1 MKFADRIIGLVFAG
15 LGGLCFFEAY
25 RIWNGWGGTGTMAL
39 IVGTVLSVISLCY
52 FIFPS
57 SDIKPVQWPNKKEWF
72 SFGAIGGPFLLYIL
86 FMEWMGYMV
95 STWVFM
101 AATARYVSPTR
112 TSIILLWTGAV
123 AIGTYIV
130 FKRYMMLYLPEG
142 FLWI

>member
-1 MKFADRIIGLVFAG
+1 MKSADRIIGVVLAG
-15 LGGLCFFEAY
+15 LGTLCFFEAY

-39 IVGTVLSVISLCY
+39 IVGAILSIISWSY
-52 FIFPS
+52 FLLPS
-57 SDIKPVQWPNKKEWF
+57 SDDQRIQWPAKKDWF
-72 SFGAIGGPFLLYIL
+72 IIGSIGGPFLLYIL
-86 FMEWMGYMV
+86 FMEWLGYMV

-123 AIGTYIV
+123 AIGTYII

-142 FLWI
+142 FLGI